1 MAPQDT
7 KDLQAK
13 LKFSQSIKEEKTG
26 FHRKGSNLSNLLSG
40 SLSWL
45 IIPKNTV
52 FVYILVYVTVCSYI
66 CFRILLQSCNKE
78 ISVAHSVLITLLS
91 STFGTVVSLF
101 MILARHYFPK
111 NSNFNNDADEKRKLA
126 VGVSTASNE
135 NRDG

>member
-7 KDLQAK
+7 KDLQTK

-26 FHRKGSNLSNLLSG
+26 FHRKGSNLLSG

-66 CFRILLQSCNKE
+66 CFRVLLQSCNKK
-78 ISVAHSVLITLLS
+78 ISVANSVLITLLS

-126 VGVSTASNE
+126 VDVSTASNE
-135 NRDG
+135 NGDG